1 MLRALQPLASQSVSH
16 KLVPASTERGSFPTV
31 LTGLFTTFSQAA
43 RLPPAQS
50 PQDFSSGSLSA
61 PDRGRALGQTSG
73 GAGPEA
79 MQTINREF
87 FRWIFM
93 TLFLGLVPVSLIFMG

>member
-1 MLRALQPLASQSVSH
+1 LASQSVSH
-16 KLVPASTERGSFPTV
+16 KLVPDSTERGSFPTV
-31 LTGLFTTFSQAA
+31 RTGLFTTFAQAA
-43 RLPPAQS
+43 RLPPAAQS
-50 PQDFSSGSLSA
+50 PQDYSSGSLSA
-61 PDRGRALGQTSG
+61 PDRERALGQTSG
-73 GAGPEA
+73 VAGPEP